1 MLANE
6 EGNRIGAG
14 NASDGREAASES
26 NSTTANMPHAIATK
40 QPACTQTSAHD
51 ARAKAGSTGKRP
63 SEVTWHLPTR
73 ATPSC
78 GISSDAP
85 AAASAEAEAGMTST
99 HSARGTCD
107 GTCDASWQALADGS
121 MLQHQEHQEHL
132 QHHGLLPSVV
142 TWRSLPVAR
151 GAGAGAGLHGI
162 DLTASLSASAG
173 LEQRKQASIHATKS
187 KRDRERQTSNTT
199 VLCPC
204 APVPRCPGNSRRRV
218 TRRHDGSLLRPV
230 LAAASCARAVFHFAR
245 RSVWAWAS
253 AAASARI
260 SLCCC
265 LSCCLCCCLC
275 VCGSACACIGVCGQ
289 AWTWRCE
296 MVL

>member
-1 MLANE
+1 M
-6 EGNRIGAG
+6 
-14 NASDGREAASES
+14 
-26 NSTTANMPHAIATK
+26 
-40 QPACTQTSAHD
+40 
-51 ARAKAGSTGKRP
+51 
-63 SEVTWHLPTR
+63 PTR

-121 MLQHQEHQEHL
+121 MLQHQEHEEDL
-132 QHHGLLPSVV
+132 QHHALLPSVV

-151 GAGAGAGLHGI
+151 GAGAGAGLDGI

-173 LEQRKQASIHATKS
+173 LSASATQASLSASAGPPSLSASAGLQQRKQASIHATKS

-245 RSVWAWAS
+245 RSVWA
-253 AAASARI
+253 
-260 SLCCC
+260 
-265 LSCCLCCCLC
+265 
-275 VCGSACACIGVCGQ
+275 
-289 AWTWRCE
+289 
-296 MVL
+296 